1 MSISAE
7 DEKDGLA
14 RVQAATDYPVQRAE
28 DGWIVGQFFNCWL
41 SSVFQPVLESSGR
54 TIVGHAAY
62 IRSTLTSG
70 GSLSPWQ
77 AFGLTEGD
85 KLLVRFDRLCR
96 TVHALNY
103 FSDDAGKSD
112 LFVTVQPRLLE
123 SVKDD
128 HGRAFERI
136 LNIIGVETAR
146 VVIEIP
152 IEVNRDWRLLKH
164 VISNYRSRGYR
175 ISINHS
181 GVNEDWVAELASL
194 YPLFPEIIR
203 LDASLLYRY
212 QVSGSLGD
220 AIHHFGSTLLV
231 YDIETPQQM
240 AAAIHA
246 GADFLQGR
254 HIGAPTRG
262 IETVTAPGAET
273 KYLPEYE
280 PNRPRHELS
289 ARGGRF

>member
-7 DEKDGLA
+7 EENNGLA
-14 RVQAATDYPVQRAE
+14 RVQAATDYPVQRSE
-28 DGWIVGQFFNCWL
+28 DGWIVGHFFNCWL
-41 SSVFQPVLESSGR
+41 SSVFQPVLEVSGHAV
-54 TIVGHAAY
+54 VGHAAY
-62 IRSTLTSG
+62 TRSTLNGG
-70 GSLSPWQ
+70 GSLTPWQ

-96 TVHALNY
+96 TIHALNF
-103 FSDDAGKSD
+103 FSDVSRRGD
-112 LFVTVQPRLLE
+112 LYVTVQPRLLE

-136 LNIIGVETAR
+136 LNIIGVATAR

-175 ISINHS
+175 IAVNHS
-181 GVNEDWVAELASL
+181 GANGDWVGELASL

-203 LDASLLYRY
+203 LDASLLYRH
-212 QVSGSLGD
+212 QVPGSLVD
-220 AIHHFGSTLLV
+220 TIHHFGSTLLV

-240 AAAIHA
+240 GAAIDA

-254 HIGAPTRG
+254 HIGAPIRAV
-262 IETVTAPGAET
+262 ETVAAPIPET
-273 KYLPEYE
+273 QHLPEYE
-280 PNRPRHELS
+280 PNRPRQELYP
-289 ARGGRF
+289 RGGRS